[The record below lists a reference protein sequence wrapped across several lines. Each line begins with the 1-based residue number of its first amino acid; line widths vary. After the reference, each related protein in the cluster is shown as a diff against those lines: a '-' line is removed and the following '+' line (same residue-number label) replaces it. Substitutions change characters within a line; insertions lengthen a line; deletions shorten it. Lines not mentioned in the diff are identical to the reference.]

1 MSNFPSAPKSRS
13 SLRLRLAL
21 SFTLI
26 AGAILLA
33 FLPVVYSLIRQQ
45 MGRDM
50 DRQLRIDWALIE
62 AHLEDDGQGGI
73 QWRKSSPATPESAGY
88 AESWFDVWAG
98 CHSLLKHWP
107 YHGAEALK
115 APSPGAA
122 PPARF
127 ESIPLSD
134 GRPARTF
141 QQPAT
146 INHRVVTLR
155 VFRDESFHRATLRR
169 ILTSLAL
176 GMPVA
181 VLLAGTAGY
190 AMAGR
195 TLRPVG
201 EMAAAARRITSD
213 SLGSRLPNPNPHDEL
228 GQLAT
233 VFNDTLQRIESSFD
247 ALKRFTSDASHE
259 LRTPL
264 TALRSVGE
272 VALREKRSADELR
285 ETIGS
290 MLEEAQRLN
299 DLTDTLLLL
308 ARAES
313 GRMPLQLESLPL
325 ESLVREVCERLEVLA
340 SEKNQRI
347 EITAGPGISVQA
359 DRVIL
364 RQAVT
369 NLLHNAIRHSPPDT
383 TVRLATDQRDG
394 SALLEITDQGPG
406 IPPEHRD
413 KVFDRFHRIDKA
425 RSRADGGAGLGLAIA
440 KLFVEQHGG
449 RIELDCP
456 PSGGSCFR
464 IVLPCHREWVAEKP
478 SNKPAP

>member
-1 MSNFPSAPKSRS
+1 MSHSEITATRSRR
-13 SLRLRLAL
+13 SLRFRLAL

-33 FLPVVYSLIRQQ
+33 FLPLVYSLIRGQ
-45 MGRDM
+45 MSRDM

-62 AHLEDDGQGGI
+62 AHLEDDGRGGV

-98 CHSLLKHWP
+98 SANLLKHWP
-107 YHGAEALK
+107 DHGAEARQ
-115 APSPGAA
+115 
-122 PPARF
+122 PPAPASADATGF
-127 ESIPLSD
+127 HSVPLQD

-141 QQPAT
+141 QQALT
-146 INHRVVTLR
+146 LGGSDLTLR
-155 VFRDESFHRATLRR
+155 VFRDESAHRATLRR
-169 ILTSLAL
+169 ILAGLAL

-181 VLLAGTAGY
+181 VLLAGLAGH

-195 TLRPVG
+195 ALRPVA

-213 SLGSRLPNPNPHDEL
+213 SLASRLPNPNPHDEL
-228 GQLAT
+228 GQLAG
-233 VFNDTLQRIESSFD
+233 VFNETLQRLESSFD

-272 VALREKRSADELR
+272 VALREDRSPDELR

-299 DLTDTLLLL
+299 DLADTLLLL

-313 GRMPLQLESLPL
+313 GRLPL
-325 ESLVREVCERLEVLA
+325 DSEQLAVDDLVRDACERLEVLA
-340 SEKNQRI
+340 AEKNQCF
-347 EITAGPGISVQA
+347 EIAAGTGATLRA
-359 DRVIL
+359 DRVLL
-364 RQAVT
+364 RQALT
-369 NLLHNAIRHSPPDT
+369 NLLHNAIRHGPPDSRIG
-383 TVRLATDQRDG
+383 VATRRRGDEI
-394 SALLEITDQGPG
+394 LIEITDQGPG
-406 IPPEHRD
+406 IAPEHRE
-413 KVFDRFHRIDKA
+413 KIFERFYRIDKA
-425 RSRADGGAGLGLAIA
+425 RSRADGGTGLGLAIA

-449 RIELDCP
+449 RIELECP
-456 PSGGSCFR
+456 AEGGCCFR
-464 IVLPCHREWVAEKP
+464 IVLPRP
-478 SNKPAP
+478 

>member
-1 MSNFPSAPKSRS
+1 MSEASVAKYNSRH
-13 SLRLRLAL
+13 SLRLRLAV
-21 SFTLI
+21 SFTLV

-45 MGRDM
+45 MSRDM

-62 AHLEDDGQGGI
+62 AHLEEDGQGGI

-98 CHSLLKHWP
+98 NESLLNHWP
-107 YHGAEALK
+107 DHGADAQQ
-115 APSPGAA
+115 
-122 PPARF
+122 PPAPEQENSARF
-127 ESIPLSD
+127 YSVPLND

-141 QQPAT
+141 QQPVT
-146 INHRVVTLR
+146 IDKRNVTLR

-169 ILTSLAL
+169 ILAGLAL
-176 GMPVA
+176 GVPVA
-181 VLLAGTAGY
+181 VLFAGAAGY

-195 TLRPVG
+195 ALRPVG

-213 SLGSRLPNPNPHDEL
+213 SLGSRLPNPNPGDEL

-247 ALKRFTSDASHE
+247 ALKRFTADASHE

-272 VALREKRSADELR
+272 VALREERSADELR
-285 ETIGS
+285 DTIGS

-313 GRMPLQLESLPL
+313 GRMPLHRETLSLETLA
-325 ESLVREVCERLEVLA
+325 RDVCERLEVLA
-340 SEKNQRI
+340 LEKNHPI
-347 EITAGPGISVQA
+347 VITAAPGISLQA
-359 DRVIL
+359 DRVLL

-369 NLLHNAIRHSPPDT
+369 NLLHNAIHHSPPET
-383 TVRLATDQRDG
+383 TIRVSSYSLDG
-394 SALLEITDQGPG
+394 AAVLEITDEGPG
-406 IPPEHRD
+406 IPPEHRNRI
-413 KVFDRFHRIDKA
+413 FDRFHRVDKA

-456 PSGGSCFR
+456 AAGGSCFR
-464 IVLPCHREWVAEKP
+464 IVLPTCHFGALKEDK
-478 SNKPAP
+478 NH